1 MVVSACAN
9 LQWWGAAV
17 IIVPL
22 ATMAL
27 APQAVKVLACPFFP
41 PAHDYS
47 ISSLR
52 LSFSLPLTVLGPTP
66 SALSHLKFSA
76 IP

>member
-17 IIVPL
+17 TIVPL
-22 ATMAL
+22 ATTAL
-27 APQAVKVLACPFFP
+27 ALQAVKVLACPFFS

-47 ISSLR
+47 ASSFQ
-52 LSFSLPLTVLGPTP
+52 LSFSLSLTVLGPTP